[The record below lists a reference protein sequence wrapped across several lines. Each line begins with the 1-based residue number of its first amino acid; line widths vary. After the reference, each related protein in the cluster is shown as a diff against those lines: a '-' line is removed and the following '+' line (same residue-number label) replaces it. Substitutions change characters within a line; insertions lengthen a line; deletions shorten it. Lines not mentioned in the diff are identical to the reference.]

1 MSDPCLFCA
10 ISTGEKPANI
20 VYQDELVTAFW
31 DIQPIAPVHIL
42 IIPNKHIH
50 SLNEINETDGPIL
63 AHMLFI
69 ARDLAKEHGV
79 HEDGYRLMTNI
90 GENGRQTVF
99 HLHLHLIGGR
109 RLMGRIVS

>member
-1 MSDPCLFCA
+1 MADECLFCE
-10 ISTGEKPANI
+10 ISKGNKPANI

-50 SLNEINETDGPIL
+50 SLNEITEADGPIL
-63 AHMLFI
+63 AHILFA
-69 ARDLAKEHGV
+69 ARDLAKEHQV
-79 HEDGYRLMTNI
+79 DEDGYRLMTNI
-90 GENGRQTVF
+90 GKNGRQTVF
-99 HLHLHLIGGR
+99 HLHFHLIGGR

>member
-1 MSDPCLFCA
+1 
-10 ISTGEKPANI
+10 
-20 VYQDELVTAFW
+20 
-31 DIQPIAPVHIL
+31 
-42 IIPNKHIH
+42 
-50 SLNEINETDGPIL
+50 
-63 AHMLFI
+63 MLFV

-79 HEDGYRLMTNI
+79 DEDGYRLMTNI

>member
-1 MSDPCLFCA
+1 MSDPCLFCL
-10 ISTGEKPANI
+10 ISKGEKPANI

-31 DIQPIAPVHIL
+31 DIQPIAPVHLL

-50 SLNEINETDGPIL
+50 SLNEIGETDGPIL

-90 GENGRQTVF
+90 GKNGRQTVF